1 MTKKFHEMQTKLE
14 ILAPPSSLTG
24 NALLENPLL
33 NKGTAFSEEE
43 RIELGLLGLLPP
55 HIESLDD
62 QVERAYEAFSAYPTD
77 LWKNMFIYVTCR
89 IRMKRCFTG
98 YCMII

>member
-1 MTKKFHEMQTKLE
+1 MTVKSNKAESKLE
-14 ILAPPSSLTG
+14 ILAPSSLTG

-33 NKGTAFSEEE
+33 NKSTAFSEEE

-62 QVERAYEAFSAYPTD
+62 
-77 LWKNMFIYVTCR
+77 
-89 IRMKRCFTG
+89 
-98 YCMII
+98 